1 MLTYRQYHT
10 LLEET
15 DAVNTIISVAELLR
29 SEAEDEG
36 DAKTSMNSFL
46 NMLRNAGLN
55 IDYDGLKAYYDAE
68 PRLQSEIQDFNE
80 KEVVFVGDAEGLD
93 MKPSGEMPPE
103 KKVNSMA
110 KKALAKRESVNEMID
125 REIKN
130 GKMYISRA
138 DFKKVSKD
146 YKNDTPGEERM
157 LGLDPETGGTTSYE
171 VVFTDLGPGKEFRGT
186 ADDIMMKMKAYKKAT
201 DKLGIGEDNAGRKED
216 MAQKE
221 YLEKLLA
228 QLEGKSKKS
237 PGDGFAKMKIR
248 ELLVDLTDRLAY
260 ESVNEISQTQTPMRD
275 KFTKGS
281 AFGGTIDKMQ
291 YILHTKSAM
300 EIDCVLV
307 DTFTDSLIMD
317 IFNKVKKD
325 NQDKMRK
332 MPVEKLVSAAYKLAD
347 RVKEDVEL
355 GEAISSVE
363 KWWSQSP
370 EDLMST
376 VYHARGQVPPSD
388 KEAYTKSLKSIVN
401 QLNKKYPAPEKELE
415 KFMKEEVG
423 EGYYEMPPMD
433 KDKYQE
439 RDGLEGPFQTRSGKV
454 VYYDPKEGSYYDP
467 DSDIYM
473 SYDEFMAYDKS
484 KPEDFKIT
492 KMELP
497 KKESVEE
504 SFDYWQSP
512 DSIAKLAG
520 VKKK

>member
-1 MLTYRQYHT
+1 MQTYRQYFT
-10 LLEET
+10 LLENA

-29 SEAEDEG
+29 SEAEGEG

-55 IDYDGLKAYYDAE
+55 INYDGLKAYYDAE

-110 KKALAKRESVNEMID
+110 KKALAKRESINEDNNAMIMGFVDKWIESGQPDDYKDDLVAYVKEVAPNDARYLAGLIMKTIQGYQERKKNGSKSSSLMGLRKISKSNEGVNEMID

-138 DFKKVSKD
+138 DFKKVHSD
-146 YKNDTPGEERM
+146 YKNDTPGKERM
-157 LGLDPETGGTTSYE
+157 LGLDPDTGGTTSYE
-171 VVFTDLGPGKEFRGT
+171 VVFTDLGPG
-186 ADDIMMKMKAYKKAT
+186 ADGVMYQIRYLPYDSDKFMIVKGFTSEEEAEQYAKGENFDELADEWDIEVM
-201 DKLGIGEDNAGRKED
+201 D
-216 MAQKE
+216 
-221 YLEKLLA
+221 
-228 QLEGKSKKS
+228 
-237 PGDGFAKMKIR
+237 
-248 ELLVDLTDRLAY
+248 
-260 ESVNEISQTQTPMRD
+260 ESVNEAM
-275 KFTKGS
+275 GS

-291 YILHTKSAM
+291 YIVDTKSAM
-300 EIDCVLV
+300 EVDGVMV
-307 DTFTDSLIMD
+307 DTFTASLIMD
-317 IFNKVKKD
+317 IFNKVNKD

-332 MPVEKLVSAAYKLAD
+332 MPVEKLANAAYKLAD
-347 RVKEDVEL
+347 RVGEDV
-355 GEAISSVE
+355 S
-363 KWWSQSP
+363 
-370 EDLMST
+370 
-376 VYHARGQVPPSD
+376 
-388 KEAYTKSLKSIVN
+388 
-401 QLNKKYPAPEKELE
+401 
-415 KFMKEEVG
+415 

-473 SYDEFMAYDKS
+473 SYEEFMAYDKS
-484 KPEDFKIT
+484 KPDDFEIT

-497 KKESVEE
+497 KKESVDE

-512 DSIAKLAG
+512 ESIATLAG